1 MGKVLLLST
10 SPERRASAARC
21 LGESGTPVAY
31 AYLRRALWDAHED
44 VRVCAVEAVGLLG
57 VIQSAGELAA
67 VYAWSSPR
75 LRRAVVRAAARMADQ
90 PQWTGL
96 LRLACGD
103 PDGRVRA
110 IASRAV
116 RAGMMRAERA
126 GQMRAERAGQMRAER
141 AGQMRAERAGSERQ
155 RRF

>member
-21 LGESGTPVAY
+21 LGESGQLVAY
-31 AYLRRALWDAHED
+31 AFLRRALWDAHED

-57 VIQSAGELAA
+57 VMQSAGELAA

-75 LRRAVVRAAARMADQ
+75 IRRAVVRAAARMADFT
-90 PQWTGL
+90 QWIGL

-103 PDGRVRA
+103 PDGKVRA

-116 RAGMMRAERA
+116 RAGT
-126 GQMRAERAGQMRAER
+126 
-141 AGQMRAERAGSERQ
+141 ERQ
-155 RRF
+155 RRI